1 MLPPPWFS
9 LQNAALLYFKRF
21 FSQASCVEHDA
32 MRVMATC
39 VYLAC
44 KVGRFSGAQ
53 SAGSEGV
60 VGHSVLMQPGYG
72 RSGSRPGGGG
82 EVRHKEVCGA
92 GTVQKALML

>member
-1 MLPPPWFS
+1 MLPPSSFS

-44 KVGRFSGAQ
+44 KVR
-53 SAGSEGV
+53 
-60 VGHSVLMQPGYG
+60 
-72 RSGSRPGGGG
+72 R
-82 EVRHKEVCGA
+82 
-92 GTVQKALML
+92 

>member
-1 MLPPPWFS
+1 MPPPLSCRVTCPPPKTRTHTHAPTATTHMLPPPWFS

-44 KVGRFSGAQ
+44 KVRGLSGAQ
-53 SAGSEGV
+53 SAGSEGL
-60 VGHSVLMQPGYG
+60 VGPSVLA
-72 RSGSRPGGGG
+72 
-82 EVRHKEVCGA
+82 VRV
-92 GTVQKALML
+92 

>member
-1 MLPPPWFS
+1 MCLLLLP

-44 KVGRFSGAQ
+44 KVNMRSQVLLMRFGFATDLAQ
-53 SAGSEGV
+53 PLLV
-60 VGHSVLMQPGYG
+60 FHVCQP
-72 RSGSRPGGGG
+72 
-82 EVRHKEVCGA
+82 A
-92 GTVQKALML
+92 